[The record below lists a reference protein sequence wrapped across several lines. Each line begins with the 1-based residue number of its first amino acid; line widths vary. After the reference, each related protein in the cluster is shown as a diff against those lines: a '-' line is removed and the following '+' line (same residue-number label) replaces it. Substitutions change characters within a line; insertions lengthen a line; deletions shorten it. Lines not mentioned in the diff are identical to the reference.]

1 MGMQKIRLS
10 KDQLLS
16 EANRVSKLREDY
28 DNIINQLGSII
39 RSMSANDTWQGRSQQ
54 AMETKYD
61 EMQTS
66 FRQFSE
72 MMEEYCT
79 DMRRVANEMEDED
92 ADLARFIESRFFI

>member
-16 EANRVSKLREDY
+16 EASRVSKLREDY
-28 DNIINQLGSII
+28 DNIIIQLGSII
-39 RSMSANDTWQGRSQQ
+39 RSMGTDDTWQGRSQQ
-54 AMETKYD
+54 AMEAKYD